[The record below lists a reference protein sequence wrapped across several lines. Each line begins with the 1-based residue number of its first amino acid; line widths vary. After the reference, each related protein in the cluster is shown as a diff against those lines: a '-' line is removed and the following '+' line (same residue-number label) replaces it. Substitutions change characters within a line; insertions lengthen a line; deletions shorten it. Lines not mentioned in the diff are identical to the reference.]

1 MSRLLYPYVDRSG
14 RVVTGKK
21 RRMTSSKCPIQ
32 KIVKRDGNIVNYDR
46 DRIAT
51 AIFKAAAEVGGKD
64 SNMAAK
70 IAEDVEKSL
79 VRTFTSDHWPSVE
92 EIQDRVEATLIN
104 QDHVKTARAYIV
116 YRAERAKA
124 RQARAHIIEASDN
137 IPYKKIYEVLRWN
150 MNHGCETVDGLNKII
165 ADGKF
170 PDLIRDCEQR
180 YDSEVADGAQKV
192 IERLPDVRIVIVA
205 GPSSSGKTTTTI
217 KAGEKLKEAG
227 MELVSI
233 NIDNYFFDLEMH
245 PKDEFGDYDYET
257 PQALDLKLINRHL
270 VRLLN
275 GETIRTPHFDFKTG
289 KRKLDVHELKLGKN
303 QILLIDSLHGLYDE
317 MTRSIEAKQKF
328 RLYIE
333 TLGQLRNAD
342 GTFMR
347 WADNRL
353 LRRMIRDSWHRHL
366 KPIQTLSHW
375 HYVRRSELKH
385 IIPFIGSADYV
396 VNSAMPFELPIL
408 KNKLCKFFPEAMAM
422 FKDDPKRQ
430 DAYLRAKR
438 VIELFN
444 PMTAV
449 TEDRCIS
456 PRSLIRE
463 FIGGSEYQY

>member
-1 MSRLLYPYVDRSG
+1 
-14 RVVTGKK
+14 
-21 RRMTSSKCPIQ
+21 MTSSKCPIE
-32 KIVKRDGNIVNYDR
+32 KIIKRDGNIVHYDR

-64 SNMAAK
+64 REMAAR

-79 VRTFTSDHWPSVE
+79 VQAFTFDPWPSVE

-104 QDHVKTARAYIV
+104 QGHVQTARAYIL

-124 RQARAHIIEASDN
+124 RQARAQIIEVSDN

-150 MNHGCETVDGLNKII
+150 MDHGCETISGLNRII

-170 PDLIRDCEQR
+170 SDLIRDCEQR
-180 YDSEVADGAQKV
+180 YDSEVADGVEK
-192 IERLPDVRIVIVA
+192 ILERLSDVRLVIVA
-205 GPSSSGKTTTTI
+205 GPSSSGKTTTTL
-217 KAGEKLKEAG
+217 KVGEKLKEAHL
-227 MELVSI
+227 ELVAI
-233 NIDNYFFDLEMH
+233 NIDHYFFDLERH

-257 PQALDLKLINRHL
+257 PQALDLKLINQHL

-275 GETIRTPHFDFKTG
+275 GETIRTPHYDFKTG
-289 KRKLDVHELKLGKN
+289 KRRLDVHELKLGNN

-317 MTRSIEAKQKF
+317 MTKSIEAKKKF

-353 LRRMIRDSWHRHL
+353 LRRMIRDSRHRNL
-366 KPIQTLSHW
+366 KPSQTLSHW

-385 IIPFIGSADYV
+385 IIPFIGSVDYV

-408 KNKLCKFFPEAMAM
+408 KNKLFKFFPEAMAKY
-422 FKDDPKRQ
+422 KDDAKRQ

-438 VIELFN
+438 VFEMFN

-449 TEDRCIS
+449 TDDRCVP

-463 FIGGSEYQY
+463 FIGGSEYPY